1 MGASVAGAS
10 VGASVM
16 GASVA
21 GASVAGASVAAGAQA
36 VNIRLA
42 ITSSESKAS
51 KRFIFLLQIVFVDSL
66 YLYQTGMTTKWTTLF
81 FVSITSFG

>member
-1 MGASVAGAS
+1 VA
-10 VGASVM
+10 

-36 VNIRLA
+36 VKSMLA

-51 KRFIFLLQIVFVDSL
+51 KRFIFLLQMVFVNSFVRS
-66 YLYQTGMTTKWTTLF
+66 TGLHDNKADNALF
-81 FVSITSFG
+81 LSASPPLARIDLQPI